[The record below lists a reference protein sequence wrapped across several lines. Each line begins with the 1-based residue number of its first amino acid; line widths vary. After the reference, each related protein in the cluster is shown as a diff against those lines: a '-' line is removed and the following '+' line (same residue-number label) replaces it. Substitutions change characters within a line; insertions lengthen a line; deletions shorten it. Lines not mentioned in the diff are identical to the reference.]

1 LAFRTLPTF
10 GTFCSIPELFRYLL
24 KRSVP
29 SQAEPMQRTAFHL
42 FPLSFIS
49 VDCAVPNR
57 SDPVCTQL
65 KSVLLKLSAMAD
77 HFIDGRR
84 TRESPIF
91 RKISYIKEVHAGELE
106 KNYSV

>member
-1 LAFRTLPTF
+1 
-10 GTFCSIPELFRYLL
+10 
-24 KRSVP
+24 
-29 SQAEPMQRTAFHL
+29 MQCAAFHL

-49 VDCAVPNR
+49 VDFAVPSR

-65 KSVLLKLSAMAD
+65 KSVHLKLSAMAD

-91 RKISYIKEVHAGELE
+91 RKISHTQKVHASELE